1 MKLKQRLILIA
12 AMLMLSLQATANDPV
27 SGENSHYKNLIDRTG
42 SPYYMQDFEQGDH
55 QRFSPLFDLGAWH
68 GHLLP
73 SSENAGAFTGPAIIT
88 EEYLNFVAPYFE
100 KLTVY
105 KGGEIND
112 ANKAK
117 LTMQA
122 YSLPGALVQELRG
135 DGVEINLTLRFVTN
149 RTSLVKTQIITS
161 KPLILQFEGQLV
173 SHLSAKDGKSND
185 ARSPFA
191 VYPQLQPKW
200 QATKN
205 SITLSFGKVRAF
217 GQILTS
223 GSSQLQLHKTLPV
236 NTTYD
241 NLSYISHTN
250 IAGNHTFYTTY
261 SYLLDSQEQASEQ
274 AKIADILK
282 QPENYLSRS
291 KKRWQHYIKQAT
303 LPIVNN
309 DHIHQRLAVK
319 SIETLI
325 GNWRSKAGAV
335 GFDTVSPAVTGRWFS
350 GNQTWPWDSY
360 KHAFALATFHP
371 ALAKQNLNA
380 VFEHQITANDAVRP
394 WDVGFIPDLVAYN
407 LSPERGGDGTNWNE
421 RNTKPSLAAWA
432 VWQVYEYTND
442 KQWLAEIFPK
452 LVSYRNWWLTN
463 RDHNG
468 NGVPEYGATVDKAHT
483 TDDGKL
489 RFEVQTATGWAAQSG
504 LENYKDQLI
513 AHPQKQIKTPA
524 QTAASW
530 ESGRDDAAVFGFI
543 SSEQLDRYIK
553 NGGKATDWHVG
564 FAENFDKSGRLIGY
578 SLLQE
583 SVDQASYMA
592 ADNRYL
598 SKMAKELNYPRQA
611 SYFLKQA
618 TKLRAYINRCMFDKT
633 TGYYYDIE
641 IAPQPLANGCAGKPL
656 VKRGKGPEGWSPLFN
671 QVASVEQAQQVVD
684 VMLDEKEFNT
694 YVPLGSAALSN
705 PAFGADIYWRGR
717 VWLDQLYFGLVGM
730 SHYGYCEK
738 AQQLSEQLLT
748 HADGLLASASIRE
761 NYNPLTGEQQ
771 GAPNFSWSAAHLL
784 LIMQKQG
791 RWCE

>member
-1 MKLKQRLILIA
+1 MTIKYLTVFITVVLLFCSHA
-12 AMLMLSLQATANDPV
+12 LAHDELSF
-27 SGENSHYKNLIDRTG
+27 KNLINRAG

-88 EEYLNFVAPYFE
+88 EEYLNFIAPYFE

-105 KGGEIND
+105 KGEEISD
-112 ANKAK
+112 ANKVK

-122 YSLPGALVQELRG
+122 YSLPGALVQELNG
-135 DGVEINLTLRFVTN
+135 DGVQVILTLRFVTN
-149 RTSLVKTQIITS
+149 RTSLVKTQIITDT
-161 KPLILQFEGQLV
+161 PLTLHFEGQLV
-173 SHLSAKDGKSND
+173 SHLSAKGGKLKD
-185 ARSPFA
+185 ARSPFV

-200 QATKN
+200 QVTANK
-205 SITLSFGKVRAF
+205 ITLSFGKVRAF

-223 GSSQLQLHKTLPV
+223 GSSQLQLHKTLSAK
-236 NTTYD
+236 TTHDTQGYV
-241 NLSYISHTN
+241 SQTN
-250 IAGNHTFYTTY
+250 IASSHTFYTTY
-261 SYLLDSQEQASEQ
+261 SYLLDSQEVASEQ
-274 AKIADILK
+274 VKIADILK
-282 QPENYLSRS
+282 QPEDYLSRS
-291 KKRWQHYIKQAT
+291 KKRWQHYIEQAIR
-303 LPIVNN
+303 PILNN
-309 DHIHQRLAVK
+309 DLTHQRLAVK
-319 SIETLI
+319 SVETLI

-350 GNQTWPWDSY
+350 GNQIWPWDSY
-360 KHAFALATFHP
+360 KHAYALATFNP
-371 ALAKQNLNA
+371 ELAKQNLNA

-394 WDVGFIPDLVAYN
+394 WDAGFIPDLVAYN

-442 KQWLAEIFPK
+442 KQWLEGMFTK
-452 LVSYRNWWLTN
+452 LIAYRHWWLTN
-463 RDHNG
+463 RDHNN
-468 NGVPEYGATVDKAHT
+468 NGVPEYGATVDKAHNT
-483 TDDGKL
+483 TDGKL
-489 RFEVQTATGWAAQSG
+489 RFEVKTANGWQALSG
-504 LENYKDQLI
+504 LKNYQNELKTN
-513 AHPQKQIKTPA
+513 PQGQIRIPA

-543 SSEQLDRYIK
+543 DSEQLARYIK

-564 FAENFDKSGRLIGY
+564 FAQNFDGSGRLIGY

-611 SYFLKQA
+611 SYLLKQA
-618 TKLRAYINRCMFDKT
+618 TRLRDYINRCMFDKT
-633 TGYYYDIE
+633 TGFYYDIA
-641 IAPQPLANGCAGKPL
+641 IAPQQLENGCAGKPL
-656 VKRGKGPEGWSPLFN
+656 VKRGKGPEGWSALFN
-671 QVASVEQAQQVVD
+671 QVATVEQAQQVVD
-684 VMLDEKEFNT
+684 AMLNPREFNT
-694 YVPLGSAALSN
+694 QVPLGSAALTN

-717 VWLDQLYFGLVGM
+717 VWLDQVYFGLVGM

-748 HADGLLASASIRE
+748 HADGLLASAPIRE

-784 LIMQKQG
+784 LIVQKQG
-791 RWCE
+791 KWCN

>member
-1 MKLKQRLILIA
+1 MKFKYVCVFTFLIITFYTQ
-12 AMLMLSLQATANDPV
+12 SIYANDA
-27 SGENSHYKNLIDRTG
+27 NYRNLIDRVG
-42 SPYYMQDFEQGDH
+42 SPYYLQDFEHGGH

-68 GHLLP
+68 GHMLP
-73 SSENAGAFTGPAIIT
+73 TEENIGAFTGPAIIT
-88 EEYLNFVAPYFE
+88 EEYLNFIAPYFE

-105 KGGEIND
+105 KGGEISN
-112 ANKAK
+112 ANKVK

-135 DGVEINLTLRFVTN
+135 DGVQINLILRFVTN
-149 RTSLVKTQIITS
+149 RTSLVKTQIITE

-173 SHLSAKDGKSND
+173 EHMSAKNGKVKD

-200 QATKN
+200 QVTDGN
-205 SITLSFGKVRAF
+205 ITLSFGKVRAF
-217 GQILTS
+217 GQLLTS

-236 NTTYD
+236 KTTHGK
-241 NLSYISHTN
+241 LSYVSDTN
-250 IAGNHTFYTTY
+250 IAGDHTFYTTY
-261 SYLLDSQEQASEQ
+261 SYLLDSQEVAREQ
-274 AKIADILK
+274 VKIADILK
-282 QPENYLSRS
+282 QPENYLSGS
-291 KKRWQHYIKQAT
+291 KKRWQHYIEQAIR
-303 LPIVNN
+303 PILNN
-309 DHIHQRLAVK
+309 DLSYQRLAVK
-319 SIETLI
+319 SVETLI

-360 KHAFALATFHP
+360 KQAFALATFHP
-371 ALAKQNLNA
+371 ELAKQNLNA

-394 WDVGFIPDLVAYN
+394 WDAGFIPDLVAYN
-407 LSPERGGDGTNWNE
+407 LSPERGGDGINWNE

-432 VWQVYEYTND
+432 VWQVYQYTND
-442 KQWLAEIFPK
+442 KQWLEEMFAK
-452 LVSYRNWWLTN
+452 LIAYRHWWLTN
-463 RDHNG
+463 RDHNN
-468 NGVPEYGATVDKAHT
+468 NGVPEYGATVDKAHNT
-483 TDDGKL
+483 SDGKL
-489 RFEVQTATGWAAQSG
+489 RFEVNTANGWQAFSG
-504 LENYKDQLI
+504 ITNYQNALKTN
-513 AHPQKQIKTPA
+513 PQGQVKIPA

-543 SSEQLDRYIK
+543 NSEQLARYIK
-553 NGGKATDWHVG
+553 NGGQAADWHVD
-564 FAENFDKSGRLIGY
+564 FAQNFDNSGRLIGY

-611 SYFLKQA
+611 SYLLKQA
-618 TKLRAYINRCMFDKT
+618 TRLRDYINRCMFDTT
-633 TGYYYDIE
+633 TGFYYDIE
-641 IAPQPLANGCAGKPL
+641 IAPQPLENGCAGKPL
-656 VKRGKGPEGWSPLFN
+656 IKRGKGPEGWSALFN
-671 QVASVEQAQQVVD
+671 QVATVEQAQQVVD
-684 VMLDEKEFNT
+684 AMLDPREFNT
-694 YVPLGSAALSN
+694 HVPFGSAALTN

-717 VWLDQLYFGLVGM
+717 VWLDQVYFGLVGM

-748 HADGLLASASIRE
+748 HADGLLASAPIRE

-784 LIMQKQG
+784 LIVQKQG
-791 RWCE
+791 KWCD

>member
-1 MKLKQRLILIA
+1 MKLKQRLVLMA
-12 AMLMLSLQATANDPV
+12 AMMALSLQATANEPV
-27 SGENSHYKNLIDRTG
+27 SDGNSHYKNLIDRTG
-42 SPYYMQDFEQGDH
+42 SPYYMQDFAKGGH

-73 SSENAGAFTGPAIIT
+73 SVDNMGGFTGPAIIT
-88 EEYLNFVAPYFE
+88 EEYLNFIAPYLE
-100 KLTVY
+100 KLSVY
-105 KGGEIND
+105 KDQGR
-112 ANKAK
+112 KVK
-117 LTMQA
+117 LAMNS
-122 YSLPGALVQELRG
+122 YSLPGALVQELMG
-135 DGVEINLTLRFVTN
+135 DGVSIRMELRFVSN
-149 RTSLVKTQIITS
+149 RTSLVKTQITTNQ
-161 KPLILQFEGQLV
+161 PLTLRWEGRLV
-173 SHLSAKDGKSND
+173 SNLTAQDGTVKD
-185 ARSPFA
+185 ARSPFE
-191 VYPQLQPKW
+191 VHPQLLPQW
-200 QATKN
+200 QVSNNA
-205 SITLSFGKVRAF
+205 IALLFGKVRAY
-217 GQILTS
+217 GQLLTS
-223 GSSQLQLHKTLPV
+223 GSSQLQLHKTLSV
-236 NTTYD
+236 STTHD
-241 NLSYISHTN
+241 ALSYVSQTTIDTDT
-250 IAGNHTFYTTY
+250 TFYTTY
-261 SYLLDSQEQASEQ
+261 SYLLNSQEVASEQ
-274 AKIADILK
+274 AIIKDILK
-282 QPENYLSRS
+282 QPEQYLASS
-291 KKRWQHYIKQAT
+291 AARWQGYI
-303 LPIVNN
+303 NN
-309 DHIHQRLAVK
+309 ALRPLASADNTHKKLAVK
-319 SIETLI
+319 SVETLL
-325 GNWRSKAGAV
+325 GNWRGKAGAV

-360 KHAFALATFHP
+360 KQAFALATFNS

-380 VFEHQITANDAVRP
+380 VFEHQITAADKVRP

-407 LSPERGGDGTNWNE
+407 VSSERGGDGTNWNE

-432 VWQVYEYTND
+432 VWQVYKYTND

-452 LVSYRNWWLTN
+452 LVGYRNWWLTN

-489 RFEVQTATGWAAQSG
+489 RFEVLAAAGWAERSG
-504 LENYKDQLI
+504 LENYKNELR
-513 AHPQKQIKTPA
+513 AHPQKQIKIPA

-543 SSEQLDRYIK
+543 DSQQLAQYVK
-553 NGGKATDWHVG
+553 KGGKASDWHVG
-564 FAENFDKSGRLIGY
+564 FASNFDKTGRLIGY

-598 SKMAKELNYPRQA
+598 SKMARVLNYPRQA
-611 SYFLKQA
+611 RYFLKQA
-618 TKLRAYINRCMFDKT
+618 AKLRTYINRCMFDKT

-671 QVASVEQAQQVVD
+671 QVARVEQAQQVVD
-684 VMLDEKEFNT
+684 VMLDEQEFNT

-738 AQQLSEQLLT
+738 AQKLSEQLLS
-748 HADGLLASASIRE
+748 HADGLLASAPIRE

-784 LIMQKQG
+784 LITQQQG
-791 RWCE
+791 RWCELH

>member
-42 SPYYMQDFEQGDH
+42 SPYYMQDFARGEH
-55 QRFSPLFDLGAWH
+55 HRFSPLFDLGAWH

-73 SSENAGAFTGPAIIT
+73 SDDNIGSFTGPAIIS
-88 EEYLNFVAPYFE
+88 EEYLNFIAPYLE
-100 KLTVY
+100 KLSVY
-105 KGGEIND
+105 IDQSHKV
-112 ANKAK
+112 K
-117 LTMQA
+117 LAMNS
-122 YSLPGALVQELRG
+122 YSLPGALVQELTG
-135 DGVEINLTLRFVTN
+135 DGVSIRMELRFVSN
-149 RTSLVKTQIITS
+149 RTSLVKTQITTK
-161 KPLILQFEGQLV
+161 KPLILRWEGRLV
-173 SHLSAKDGKSND
+173 SKLTAQDGIAKD
-185 ARSPFA
+185 ARSPFE
-191 VYPQLQPKW
+191 VYPQLLPQW
-200 QATKN
+200 QVSDNT
-205 SITLSFGKVRAF
+205 ITLKFGKVRAH
-217 GQILTS
+217 GQLLTS
-223 GSSQLQLHKTLPV
+223 GSSQLQLHKTLSV
-236 NTTYD
+236 NTTHEA
-241 NLSYISHTN
+241 LSYASDTTIDSDT
-250 IAGNHTFYTTY
+250 TFYTTY
-261 SYLLDSQEQASEQ
+261 SYLLNSQEAANEQ
-274 AKIADILK
+274 AIIKDVLN
-282 QPENYLSRS
+282 QPELYLARS
-291 KKRWQHYIKQAT
+291 ATRWQGYINSALRPLASADERHKK
-303 LPIVNN
+303 
-309 DHIHQRLAVK
+309 LAVK

-371 ALAKQNLNA
+371 VLAKQNLNA

-513 AHPQKQIKTPA
+513 AHPQKQIKIPA

-543 SSEQLDRYIK
+543 SSEQLAKYIK

-564 FAENFDKSGRLIGY
+564 FAENFDKAGRLIGY

-598 SKMAKELNYPRQA
+598 SKIAKELNYPRQA

-618 TKLRAYINRCMFDKT
+618 TKLRAYINRCMFDRT

-641 IAPQPLANGCAGKPL
+641 IAPQPLASGCAGKPL

-671 QVASVEQAQQVVD
+671 QVATVEQAQQVVD

-748 HADGLLASASIRE
+748 HADGLLASAPIRE